1 MFAEFEKTDDESN
14 EHVCALGGKGLLEGT
29 CDLEK
34 RSLGKDRC
42 LGESAKEKKVSWKGP
57 APWKKSLLR
66 EISALEKKVP
76 WMGSVPWR
84 KKVSWKGSVPWR
96 KRVSWKG
103 SVPWRKEVSW
113 KGSAPGRKNG
123 LLEGISALEKN
134 GLLEGIS
141 ALEKKGL
148 LEGIR
153 ALEKRGLLEGIGAW
167 EKNGLL
173 EGISALEK
181 NGLLEGIS
189 DLDEKRLLDGT
200 GDLDEK
206 CPEKG
211 MGVFKEN
218 CAWGETGCL
227 GCDDKDSDL
236 NPLIGIVGWRNEK
249 CLESQWVSEHLGVS
263 RVLEEFLKLVPT
275 DEVEGLVYG
284 SVVRDLNCRR
294 EALEKGLDELG
305 RVARV
310 DALRLCAVGLDNEGD
325 REPDPESKE
334 VLQTVTMALSYVRKD
349 LNSWIPAMKAEYES
363 LTRETEAVLPV
374 DVRTLDPQQVE
385 FVPGKLVCV
394 VKAGAKGGKKKC
406 RGVIC
411 GNMMESDP
419 SPIGVYASGADGT
432 LIRAVLRHASLMK

>member
-1 MFAEFEKTDDESN
+1 MPWR
-14 EHVCALGGKGLLEGT
+14 
-29 CDLEK
+29 K
-34 RSLGKDRC
+34 RSLGWDQC
-42 LGESAKEKKVSWKGP
+42 LGE
-57 APWKKSLLR
+57 KSLC
-66 EISALEKKVP
+66 EGTSALEKESPERDECLGEK
-76 WMGSVPWR
+76 
-84 KKVSWKGSVPWR
+84 
-96 KRVSWKG
+96 
-103 SVPWRKEVSW
+103 
-113 KGSAPGRKNG
+113 G
-123 LLEGISALEKN
+123 LLD
-134 GLLEGIS
+134 GIS
-141 ALEKKGL
+141 ALEKKG
-148 LEGIR
+148 
-153 ALEKRGLLEGIGAW
+153 
-167 EKNGLL
+167 
-173 EGISALEK
+173 
-181 NGLLEGIS
+181 
-189 DLDEKRLLDGT
+189 LLDGT

-218 CAWGETGCL
+218 WAWGETGCL

-236 NPLIGIVGWRNEK
+236 DPLNGIVGWRNEK

-294 EALEKGLDELG
+294 EALEKGLEELG
-305 RVARV
+305 RVAKV

-325 REPDPESKE
+325 REPEPEPKE
-334 VLQTVTMALSYVRKD
+334 VLQTVTMALSDVRKD
-349 LNSWIPAMKAEYES
+349 LSSWIPAMKAEYES

-432 LIRAVLRHASLMK
+432 LIRTVLRHASLFYHRYQDCFSVSSKGCGTPTTGSGCGSPQNFGGSRSLWAK